1 MANKRRSQMG
11 IICSG
16 KNITLSLCMANLEKL
31 EERLGVGLFDFFSKF
46 EETRKKG
53 AQFPLTIKQAII
65 IIECASGG
73 KLKKKDVQ
81 KYADAENGL
90 ITLAETAATLL
101 SLIVPDGAKESKA
114 AKKKRAKA
122 PSRGKNG

>member
-11 IICSG
+11 IIYSG
-16 KNITLSLCMANLEKL
+16 KNVTLSLCMANLEKL
-31 EERLGVGLFDFFSKF
+31 EERLGVGLFDFFSEFTK
-46 EETRKKG
+46 TRKTGSK
-53 AQFPLTIKQAII
+53 FPLTIKQSII

-101 SLIVPDGAKESKA
+101 SLIVPDSTKESKVV
-114 AKKKRAKA
+114 KKKRVKA